1 MIYDAILTVDPDDHR
16 LFIAD
21 RIADHQRSHPRRIIQ
36 TIARII
42 VGSRDRR
49 ILGYRTEGRSEE
61 PSIAVRLRRPLE
73 LTPDGRTLVI
83 VLPRPV
89 RSQLA
94 A

>member
-73 LTPDGRTLVI
+73 LPPPPTAGLW
-83 VLPRPV
+83 L
-89 RSQLA
+89 
-94 A
+94 